1 MPEEA
6 GIHELLTLK
15 TIAETLNGSNELR
28 PMLDTVMGILL
39 ELTGNTAGWIFLSE
53 EYMEYECAADRGL
66 PPALQRENKQPM
78 LCGSCWCLNRL
89 WDDRLEYAVNI
100 LSCKRLSNARQY
112 NWGDTLGITHHATIP
127 LHSGERYLGL
137 MNVAA
142 PGKEHYND
150 SELALLQSVALQ
162 IGSAIER
169 MQLYSTEQR
178 RANLYAKLGEF
189 SAALTLTANQ
199 CTSPSVLIEK
209 STALMGE
216 YFDWAFAAIIGQLDG
231 QFEVHATYEANTTP
245 EFISFEL
252 SDSLEARLREIAE
265 GHRFVVLT
273 PDDQQEITNSCT
285 EQIGTERV
293 MMLAAPFR
301 QITAQGAGI
310 VLITSPSKSSSI
322 SVDGEVLEAI
332 AEHLSATLENAL
344 LGEKRREIARLD
356 ERNRLARDLHDSVNQ
371 LLFSLSLTAKGV
383 ESMLKQEEH
392 ASHPVTEAVRDIQE
406 LSQSALKEMRA
417 LIMQLRPAGL
427 EAGLLTALQAHGQ
440 QLGLLVQTKRS
451 GVHELPRSLEEG
463 LLRIGQE
470 ALNNVR
476 KHSEASRAEISLH
489 TTVTEAVLRVTD
501 HGKGGA
507 NRRSNTTTNESLGLH
522 IMKERAESLSGRI
535 QIRSVPNQGTTVE
548 ATIPLPIHFTEGG

>member
-15 TIAETLNGSNELR
+15 TIAETLNRSNELR
-28 PMLDTVMGILL
+28 PMLDTVMGTLL

-66 PPALQRENKQPM
+66 PPALQRDNKQPM
-78 LCGSCWCLNRL
+78 LCGSCWCLSRL

-100 LSCKRLSNARQY
+100 LNCKRLSNARQY

-142 PGKEHYND
+142 PGKEHYTD

-209 STALMGE
+209 STALIGDH
-216 YFDWAFAAIIGQLDG
+216 FDWPFAAIIGQIDG
-231 QFEVHATYEANTTP
+231 QYEVHATYEANTTP
-245 EFISFEL
+245 KWTPFEL
-252 SDSLEARLREIAE
+252 SDSLKAHLREIAK
-265 GHRFVVLT
+265 GHRYAVLT
-273 PDDQQEITNSCT
+273 PDDKQETTNTCS
-285 EQIGTERV
+285 EQVDAERA

-301 QITAQGAGI
+301 QITAQDAGI
-310 VLITSPSKSSSI
+310 VLITSLSLPASASA
-322 SVDGEVLEAI
+322 DGEVLEAV

-383 ESMLKQEEH
+383 ESMLKQEH
-392 ASHPVTEAVRDIQE
+392 TSHPVTEAVRDIQE

-440 QLGLLVQTKRS
+440 QLGLLIQTKRS

-476 KHSEASRAEISLH
+476 KHSGSFSAEISLY
-489 TTVTEAVLRVTD
+489 TTETEAILRVTD
-501 HGKGGA
+501 QGKGGA

-522 IMKERAESLSGRI
+522 IMKERAEALSGRI
-535 QIRSVPNQGTTVE
+535 HIHSVPNQGTTIE
-548 ATIPLPIHFTEGG
+548 ATIPLPIQSIEGG

>member
-15 TIAETLNGSNELR
+15 TIAETLNRSNELR

-66 PPALQRENKQPM
+66 PPALQRDNKQPM

-89 WDDRLEYAVNI
+89 WDNRLEYAVNI
-100 LSCKRLSNARQY
+100 LNCKRLSNARQY

-142 PGKEHYND
+142 PGKEHYTD

-178 RANLYAKLGEF
+178 RANLYAQLGEF

-199 CTSPSVLIEK
+199 CTSHSVLIEK
-209 STALMGE
+209 SIALIGE
-216 YFDWAFAAIIGQLDG
+216 YFDWPFAAIIGQMDG
-231 QFEVHATYEANTTP
+231 QFKVHATFEANTTP

-265 GHRFVVLT
+265 GHHFVVLT

-301 QITAQGAGI
+301 QVTAQGAGM
-310 VLITSPSKSSSI
+310 VLITSPSQSSSI
-322 SVDGEVLEAI
+322 SADGEVLEAI

-383 ESMLKQEEH
+383 ESMLKQEH
-392 ASHPVTEAVRDIQE
+392 ASPPVTEAVRDIQE

-440 QLGLLVQTKRS
+440 QLGLLIQTKRS

-476 KHSEASRAEISLH
+476 KHSETSMAEISLH
-489 TTVTEAVLRVTD
+489 TTATVAVLRVTD
-501 HGKGGA
+501 LGKGGA
-507 NRRSNTTTNESLGLH
+507 NRRSNTTTNQSLGLH
-522 IMKERAESLSGRI
+522 IMKERAEALSGRI
-535 QIRSVPNQGTTVE
+535 HIRSVPSQGTTVE
-548 ATIPLPIHFTEGG
+548 ATIPLPIQSIKGG

>member
-1 MPEEA
+1 MPEET

-15 TIAETLNGSNELR
+15 TIAETLNSSNELR
-28 PMLDTVMGILL
+28 PMLDTVMGKLL

-66 PPALQRENKQPM
+66 PPALQRDNKQPM
-78 LCGSCWCLNRL
+78 QCGSCWCLSRL
-89 WDDRLEYAVNI
+89 WDDRLEHAVNI

-112 NWGDTLGITHHATIP
+112 NWGDTLGITHHATVP

-142 PGKEHYND
+142 PGKAHYAD

-189 SAALTLTANQ
+189 SAALNLTANQ
-199 CTSPSVLIEK
+199 CISPSILIEK
-209 STALMGE
+209 SAALIGD
-216 YFDWAFAAIIGQLDG
+216 YFDWPFAAIIGQHEG
-231 QFEVHATYEANTTP
+231 QFEVHAAYAANITP
-245 EFISFEL
+245 ETAPFEL
-252 SDSLEARLREIAE
+252 SDSFKVRLGDIAK
-265 GHRFVVLT
+265 GQRFATLS
-273 PDDQQEITNSCT
+273 PDEEQEITKSCCS
-285 EQIGTERV
+285 EQPVAERV
-293 MMLAAPFR
+293 VMLAVPFR
-301 QITAQGAGI
+301 QIAAQGAGI
-310 VLITSPSKSSSI
+310 LLITSPKALASATA
-322 SVDGEVLEAI
+322 DGEVLEAV
-332 AEHLSATLENAL
+332 AEHISATLESAQ

-371 LLFSLSLTAKGV
+371 ILFSLSMTAKGV
-383 ESMLKQEEH
+383 ESMLKQEH
-392 ASHPVTEAVRDIQE
+392 ISHPATEAVRDIQA

-440 QLGLLVQTKRS
+440 QLGLLIQTQRS
-451 GVHELPRSLEEG
+451 GVHELPRNVEEG
-463 LLRIGQE
+463 LWRIGQE

-476 KHSEASRAEISLH
+476 RHSGTSKAEVSLH
-489 TTVTEAVLRVTD
+489 LNAAEVVMSVAD
-501 HGKGGA
+501 QGKGGA
-507 NRRSNTTTNESLGLH
+507 KRRSNTDTNESLGLH
-522 IMKERAESLSGRI
+522 IMKERAEALSGRI
-535 QIRSVPNQGTTVE
+535 HIHSVENQGTTVE
-548 ATIPLPIHFTEGG
+548 AIIPLPIQST